1 MCVISFFLFT
11 KFIFIFFNIYDIILN
26 NYLIFGCFRLKKER
40 CVKMDNSLFYINFD
54 SLDEKGNLINE
65 IKKYSM
71 EYSNPVYIINKPLH
85 IINKTSEEIKKD
97 YSYEKAMVVLTP
109 KHKIIFINFGN
120 NNDTFE
126 DYVENFIDDIGY
138 ISRRYGFETI
148 IDKSRSWRKNFIR
161 FIRACLKTQNQ

>member
-1 MCVISFFLFT
+1 M
-11 KFIFIFFNIYDIILN
+11 ILN

-54 SLDEKGNLINE
+54 SLDEKENLINE